1 MAALNH
7 PTPWR
12 SGWAQGTDGTQQPAI
27 LDATGTVVMVLDT
40 LRGKAVADRITASV
54 NAGDPLLSRADVAG
68 RRWVIRQQVRTARK
82 SWMVDLGECHS
93 ERVARDDY
101 ERLVREHPE
110 SYFELVEVVHV
121 ETCLAF
127 TPFKGSRC

>member
-1 MAALNH
+1 MEQQQH

-12 SGWAQGTDGTQQPAI
+12 RDWGTDQASALPRVVIVDAAGAEVLAI
-27 LDATGTVVMVLDT
+27 DCLRATT
-40 LRGKAVADRITASV
+40 VADRIVAAV
-54 NAGDPLLSRADVAG
+54 NAADPLLSRATEAA
-68 RRWVIRQQVRTARK
+68 RRWVLRQQVRTARK
-82 SWMVDLGECHS
+82 AWMVDLGECHS

-127 TPFKGSRC
+127 TPFKGA